1 MERITTKVIKE
12 ERQHVENYCDMCE
25 VFIDSADEDGDGF
38 IPTSEGEI
46 GCQIH
51 VFGKWYHINAC
62 LCPKCKEIFMK
73 KIIDGISEL
82 GFEEDK

>member
-1 MERITTKVIKE
+1 MQKETVNAKVI
-12 ERQHVENYCDMCE
+12 ERTHVDYYCDTCGK
-25 VFIDSADEDGDGF
+25 FIDSAEEYDDGY
-38 IPTSEGEI
+38 IPTSKGEI
-46 GCQIH
+46 GCHIS
-51 VFGKWYHINAC
+51 VFGKWYHNNAC